1 MPCPQVQV
9 FEFVQS
15 FSRIILSLGVRQ
27 AQDSRMHAS
36 FQYSSLH
43 EYYINLLSKVNKHT
57 KYFYLY
63 IAAIPK
69 LCVSRSY
76 KREMQFMEACQS
88 LNLNQL
94 STNQISASK
103 YRTHARKRNYR
114 DPCRLSFPQRACS
127 QARYPFNYLTTVVR
141 GKRRVIQSKHP
152 IFIYKS

>member
-1 MPCPQVQV
+1 MPCPQVSV
-9 FEFVQS
+9 CEFFFQS

-43 EYYINLLSKVNKHT
+43 EYYINLLSKVNKDT

-69 LCVSRSY
+69 LCVARSY
-76 KREMQFMEACQS
+76 KRELQFMEACQS

-114 DPCRLSFPQRACS
+114 DPCRLSFRQR
-127 QARYPFNYLTTVVR
+127 P
-141 GKRRVIQSKHP
+141 IQLLDNCRQWQE
-152 IFIYKS
+152 KSYIV